1 MTWPPHQITWHAT
14 SQLTTVAHPTSPH
27 NHPHSF
33 ISPRKQLHDIRAGHI
48 TTMEQ
53 QKARSQQR
61 NGLGIALV
69 GRLAHILYRQILSL
83 LYSFFLL
90 KLPPPSR
97 PGTICILSNRHKHIY
112 NMIFYFLFIQYNVWI
127 ASCRTRPQ
135 CCFSRAPN
143 PFEGDSDPKNPYI
156 CGTCDLHSEKLL
168 FFWSRVFVNLE
179 VLHDASS
186 ICRY

>member
-1 MTWPPHQITWHAT
+1 MTSEQ
-14 SQLTTVAHPTSPH
+14 VTSP
-27 NHPHSF
+27 PWSSRRLVHSKEMVWASRWSVALRTF
-33 ISPRKQLHDIRAGHI
+33 SIGKFFLCY
-48 TTMEQ
+48 
-53 QKARSQQR
+53 
-61 NGLGIALV
+61 IAFFFWNFRP
-69 GRLAHILYRQILSL
+69 RLAR
-83 LYSFFLL
+83 
-90 KLPPPSR
+90 KLFAYYLI
-97 PGTICILSNRHKHIY
+97 GTNIY
-112 NMIFYFLFIQYNVWI
+112 IIWYLIFYFLFIQYNVWI

-186 ICRY
+186 MCRY